1 MLWRDVHPLCEG
13 FSARMA
19 VPSSDAEN
27 QFMALIATKLESR
40 VWFDCTDEAIEGTWI
55 CSEDEVAGSGYRKWN
70 VLHGQPNNKAGGTS
84 VGVDFAEMASDGL
97 WADSV
102 DQLFYSMCE
111 MKPICNTSVSCR
123 AIHSAACK

>member
-40 VWFDCTDEAIEGTWI
+40 VWFDCTDEATWI

-70 VLHGQPNNKAGGTS
+70 VLYGQPNNKAARRCRFCRDGRRWF
-84 VGVDFAEMASDGL
+84 VG
-97 WADSV
+97 
-102 DQLFYSMCE
+102 
-111 MKPICNTSVSCR
+111 
-123 AIHSAACK
+123 